1 MPGGKPPCP
10 CCWQHQ
16 VEVAA
21 GQQLTVQECYR
32 QLDAEAILVLQNAG
46 KLGRV
51 RCHMWVDTPYRSVGV
66 GPTELMQAY
75 QYKCDGCPA
84 AGSARKKTA
93 TKSYFMASDARLLE
107 IMKQQ
112 GLQCF
117 ASIMALQRGPRLG
130 MQGRLYNL
138 MERLVQS
145 SGSIKGCC
153 DFLKELHVTAHLQ
166 RQLAFYSFG
175 NLLGWP
181 ISKKQLTVDDCFR
194 KDTPAAAQGQLLLQ
208 LPALCRL
215 QPCTWQLYCTWS
227 VASLAT
233 PA

>member
-1 MPGGKPPCP
+1 MDMPGGKPPCP

-51 RCHMWVDTPYRSVGV
+51 RCHMWVDTPYRSVEV

-84 AGSARKKTA
+84 AGSAGKKTA

-112 GLQCF
+112 GLQCCV
-117 ASIMALQRGPRLG
+117 SIMALQRGPRLG

-138 MERLVQS
+138 M
-145 SGSIKGCC
+145 SGWCSRVAVSRG
-153 DFLKELHVTAHLQ
+153 VV

-181 ISKKQLTVDDCFR
+181 SSKKQLTVDDCFR
-194 KDTPAAAQGQLLLQ
+194 KGTPAAAPCLQQGQLLLQ
-208 LPALCRL
+208 LPALCHL

-227 VASLAT
+227 GASLAT